1 MQAVPTLPKSEK
13 AAPRHPMLAPV
24 LALVA
29 IFAAITLGGRYLP
42 SSSFLGKGVVLHQTA
57 SGWERLPTPA
67 GMPESIRVS
76 GRGTVWTWAPMAGEF
91 SRLEGTRW
99 RSFSKAE
106 FGGRIGHL
114 RGDFVLEGDNLWAAA
129 SEGVLRWDGRVW
141 NCYRDALASLEA
153 SSIAAGGGRVWVVDE
168 QGNLSEFDGTRWTIR
183 KLDLPG
189 VNWPARAA
197 RPELART
204 ADGTLWLVR
213 GGVWRFD
220 GAHWTAVVP
229 QGKPLTNPW
238 LIGATDD
245 RIWLRTGKTLR
256 SVSADGKAWAEYPTV
271 SKARAVASA
280 GGRTWIAVDGGIL
293 ESEGQGWRRLEPP
306 SDGVKSFSSLAAG
319 PDGRLWALGWT
330 PGPLAALPSWV
341 GFAVI
346 VALPVAFLA
355 ALVWVL
361 RRQSQHQRREIDRIE
376 QAVAHATGEVPYE
389 LQQYHEKQAA
399 ASSPW
404 RVGLSVVLAIGGGV
418 ASFIALR
425 RWWPNAPA
433 WTVLV
438 FIVLIHLAIG
448 FQQSLAKRKP
458 KPSDP
463 IGPGGPSRYD
473 WGKTGKALLGGA
485 VLIILFNVPHMSGY
499 WFLAFILLPPAYEV
513 LKVRLMNAAL
523 RRGDYDGALR
533 IIRLFHFYSPE
544 GASTLR
550 LCGHVLLL
558 AGRYREAEDSLRRA
572 IAGLRSG
579 LEQAMALQF
588 LADALME
595 QGRYDEAM
603 RSYEAALQAVPGY
616 RRPYRGMAEMTLRQ
630 GKNPQQALEYVENIL
645 GSSGLAWPARGIN
658 GRPQDDYWA
667 LKAWALAQFGRSG
680 EVAPAIDEAFKA
692 TNKKSLV
699 DLAMTNYRAGM
710 AMQAIGNQS
719 SANDYF
725 KRARDLDPHGHCG
738 MLAQAAL
745 RQRSVWGA
753 GV

>member
-1 MQAVPTLPKSEK
+1 MQAVPTLPKPEK
-13 AAPRHPMLAPV
+13 PAPRHPMLAPMLV
-24 LALVA
+24 LVA
-29 IFAAITLGGRYLP
+29 IIAAITLGGRYLP

-57 SGWERLPTPA
+57 SGWERLPAPS
-67 GMPESIRVS
+67 GVQESIRVS
-76 GRGTVWTWAPMAGEF
+76 GRGTVWMSALMADEL

-99 RSFSKAE
+99 RSFSKVD

-114 RGDFVLEGDNLWAAA
+114 RGGFVLDGDNLWAAA

-141 NCYRDALASLEA
+141 SRYRDAVASLGA
-153 SSIAAGGGRVWVVDE
+153 TSIAAGGGRVWVIDN
-168 QGNLSEFDGTRWTIR
+168 QGNLSEFDGARWTIR
-183 KLDLPG
+183 KLELPG
-189 VNWPARAA
+189 VNWPARGAS
-197 RPELART
+197 PKLART
-204 ADGTLWLVR
+204 ADGALWLVR
-213 GGVWRFD
+213 DGVWRFD

-229 QGKPLTNPW
+229 QGKPLTKPR

-245 RIWLRTGKTLR
+245 RIWLRTGETLR
-256 SVSADGKAWAEYPTV
+256 SVSADGKAWAAYPAV
-271 SKARAVASA
+271 LKAHAAASA
-280 GGRTWIAVDGGIL
+280 GGRTWITADGGIL
-293 ESEGQGWRRLEPP
+293 ESEGQGWRRLNPP

-319 PDGRLWALGWT
+319 PDGRLWALGLT
-330 PGPLAALPSWV
+330 PGPLAALPWV
-341 GFAVI
+341 GSVVI
-346 VALPVAFLA
+346 VALPLALLA
-355 ALVWVL
+355 ALVWML
-361 RRQSQHQRREIDRIE
+361 RRKSQHQRREIDRIE

-389 LQQYHEKQAA
+389 LQQFHEKQAA
-399 ASSPW
+399 ASNPW
-404 RVGLSVVLAIGGGV
+404 RVGLILAVAIGGGV
-418 ASFIALR
+418 ASFFALR

-433 WTVLV
+433 WTILV
-438 FIVLIHLAIG
+438 FVVLIDLAIR

-473 WGKTGKALLGGA
+473 WGKTAKALLGGA
-485 VLIILFNVPHMSGY
+485 VLIILLSVPHLSGY
-499 WFLAFILLPPAYEV
+499 WILVVIVLPPVYQTLGV
-513 LKVRLMNAAL
+513 KLMASAL

-533 IIRLFHFYSPE
+533 IVRLFHFYSPE
-544 GASTLR
+544 GAGSLR

-630 GKNPQQALEYVENIL
+630 AKNPQQALEYVENIL

-680 EVAPAIDEAFKA
+680 EVAPAIEEAFKA
-692 TNKKSLV
+692 TNKKSLI
-699 DLAMTNYRAGM
+699 DLALTNYRAGM

-725 KRARDLDPHGHCG
+725 KRARDLDPHGRCG
-738 MLAQAAL
+738 ILAQAAL